1 MKTFFKQVLAVVVG
15 MLIVSAFTFL
25 MGFIMLGAMLSAGD
39 SKPVIKDGSVLR
51 INLSGNLQ
59 ERVQANP
66 VSVFLGMSGTEE
78 QGLDNILKSIK
89 IAATNDKISGIYLES
104 GIFSA
109 DMASLEEIRKALTDF
124 KKSGKFIIAYGDSYL
139 QGAYYVA
146 SVADS
151 LYINPSGMLDW
162 HGIASQP
169 MFYKE
174 LLEKVGVKMQVFRV
188 GTFKSAVEPFIR
200 TDMSDANR
208 AMVQSFINDIW
219 TVACKDVS
227 ASRKSLS
234 TV

>member
-51 INLSGNLQ
+51 IDLSGNLQ
-59 ERVQANP
+59 ERVQENP
-66 VSVFLGMSGTEE
+66 VSAFLGMSGTEE

-124 KKSGKFIIAYGDSYL
+124 KKKRQVHHCLWRQLFARGLLCG
-139 QGAYYVA
+139 QRGR
-146 SVADS
+146 
-151 LYINPSGMLDW
+151 
-162 HGIASQP
+162 QP
-169 MFYKE
+169 LHQSE
-174 LLEKVGVKMQVFRV
+174 RHARLARHRL
-188 GTFKSAVEPFIR
+188 A
-200 TDMSDANR
+200 TD
-208 AMVQSFINDIW
+208 V
-219 TVACKDVS
+219 
-227 ASRKSLS
+227 L
-234 TV
+234 

>member
-39 SKPVIKDGSVLR
+39 SKPVIKNGSVLR

-59 ERVQANP
+59 ERVQENP
-66 VSVFLGMSGTEE
+66 VSAFLGMSGTEE

-124 KKSGKFIIAYGDSYL
+124 KKA
-139 QGAYYVA
+139 A
-146 SVADS
+146 SSS
-151 LYINPSGMLDW
+151 LPMATAICKGPTMW
-162 HGIASQP
+162 PAWPTASTSI
-169 MFYKE
+169 
-174 LLEKVGVKMQVFRV
+174 RAACST
-188 GTFKSAVEPFIR
+188 GTVSPRSRCSIRNSWRRSA
-200 TDMSDANR
+200 
-208 AMVQSFINDIW
+208 
-219 TVACKDVS
+219 
-227 ASRKSLS
+227 
-234 TV
+234 

>member
-1 MKTFFKQVLAVVVG
+1 
-15 MLIVSAFTFL
+15 
-25 MGFIMLGAMLSAGD
+25 MLGAMLSAGD
-39 SKPVIKDGSVLR
+39 SKPVIKNGSVLR
-51 INLSGNLQ
+51 IDLSGNLQ
-59 ERVQANP
+59 ERVQDNP
-66 VSVFLGMSGTEE
+66 VSAFLGMSGTEE

-162 HGIASQP
+162 HSIASQP

-174 LLEKVGVKMQVFRV
+174 LLENVGVKMQGVSRV

-208 AMVQSFINDIW
+208 ALWF
-219 TVACKDVS
+219 
-227 ASRKSLS
+227 SRSSTTSGQWPARMSLPREKSLS

>member
-39 SKPVIKDGSVLR
+39 SKPVIKNGSVLR
-51 INLSGNLQ
+51 IDLSGNLQ
-59 ERVQANP
+59 ERVQENP
-66 VSVFLGMSGTEE
+66 VSAFLGMSGTEE

-139 QGAYYVA
+139 QGAFPSKCRKGNPEQLLQPVCDVYQWEPDWKAAEKRHFHFAVA
-146 SVADS
+146 EA
-151 LYINPSGMLDW
+151 
-162 HGIASQP
+162 
-169 MFYKE
+169 
-174 LLEKVGVKMQVFRV
+174 VF
-188 GTFKSAVEPFIR
+188 P
-200 TDMSDANR
+200 
-208 AMVQSFINDIW
+208 
-219 TVACKDVS
+219 
-227 ASRKSLS
+227 L
-234 TV
+234 